1 MIPLPATP
9 AEWSA
14 GRILLVED
22 EESIRMA
29 LQDDLGMEGY
39 QVDAVGDGLEAL
51 AKATSAGY
59 DLIILDLMLPRMDG
73 FEVCRQLRA
82 ARITTPVLMLTA
94 RTQEIDRVTGLEL
107 GADDYVTKP
116 FSRRELLA
124 RVRAILRRT
133 RPPVE
138 DATQCTFGDVRV
150 DFRKHEATRAGRIVP
165 LTGLEFALL
174 RFLYERRDRVVSRTE
189 ILEHLWDDATAVFPR
204 TVDTHLANLR
214 RKLEDDPG
222 APRWLVGVRGIG
234 YRFAE

>member
-1 MIPLPATP
+1 MIPPPPPP
-9 AEWSA
+9 AEWTA

-39 QVDAVGDGLEAL
+39 EVDAVGDGPEAL
-51 AKATSAGY
+51 TRATDVKY
-59 DLIILDLMLPRMDG
+59 DLIILDLMLPRLDG
-73 FEVCRQLRA
+73 FEVCRRLRA
-82 ARITTPVLMLTA
+82 ARNVTPVLMLTA
-94 RTQEIDRVTGLEL
+94 RTQEIDRVTGFEL

-116 FSRRELLA
+116 FSRRELLG
-124 RVRAILRRT
+124 RVRAILRRS

-138 DATQCTFGDVRV
+138 EVAQCAFGEMRV
-150 DFRKHEATRAGRIVP
+150 DFRKHEATRAGKAVP
-165 LTGLEFALL
+165 LTALEFSLL

-189 ILEHLWDDATAVFPR
+189 ILEHLWDDAAAVYPR

-214 RKLEDDPG
+214 RKLEEDPG
-222 APRWLVGVRGIG
+222 APRWLIGVRGIG

>member
-1 MIPLPATP
+1 MSATP
-9 AEWSA
+9 GADAWSA
-14 GRILLVED
+14 GHILLVED
-22 EESIRMA
+22 EASIRMA

-39 QVDAVGDGLEAL
+39 QVDAVGDGPEAL
-51 AKATSAGY
+51 ARATDVKY
-59 DLIILDLMLPRMDG
+59 DLIILDLMLPRLDG
-73 FEVCRQLRA
+73 FEVCRRLRA
-82 ARITTPVLMLTA
+82 SGVATPVLMLTA
-94 RTQEIDRVTGLEL
+94 RTQEIDRVTGFEV

-116 FSRRELLA
+116 FSRRELLG

-133 RPPVE
+133 RPPVQE
-138 DATQCTFGDVRV
+138 AAQCAFGDVRV
-150 DFRKHEATRAGRIVP
+150 DFRKHEATKAGRPLP
-165 LTGLEFALL
+165 LTALEFALL

-189 ILEHLWDDATAVFPR
+189 VLEQLWDDAAAVYPR